1 LSVMTIFLSLCQ
13 QQLFSRADWARL
25 SNDFVKPI
33 AEDRPAA
40 ASYRPPARPV
50 SQSLLFILPFN
61 LGDGCLFADQPLF
74 ARGKR
79 AVLLGCLRILNLEF
93 CQDVPRRTR
102 CSQPSTT
109 LADFLTQIFCR
120 SRFAC
125 GRHRGLCPV
134 QEPIRFLLVQRSYL
148 SMMSKAQIFPATGSF
163 ECSTNRSSISAGLPV
178 MFLPSVNGPGLR
190 CQRATNRGTRPC
202 VLATL

>member
-1 LSVMTIFLSLCQ
+1 MTD
-13 QQLFSRADWARL
+13 SRPGTGAHVVR
-25 SNDFVKPI
+25 
-33 AEDRPAA
+33 
-40 ASYRPPARPV
+40 
-50 SQSLLFILPFN
+50 LPFN
-61 LGDGCLFADQPLF
+61 LGDGCLFADQPSF

-125 GRHRGLCPV
+125 GRDRGLCPV

-163 ECSTNRSSISAGLPV
+163 ECSQTEA
-178 MFLPSVNGPGLR
+178 
-190 CQRATNRGTRPC
+190 A
-202 VLATL
+202 LAQVCP

>member
-1 LSVMTIFLSLCQ
+1 MQTAAVRQGAGQTRDRCRMGFCCMSMTNARVTGQAPLRA
-13 QQLFSRADWARL
+13 FSRG
-25 SNDFVKPI
+25 
-33 AEDRPAA
+33 
-40 ASYRPPARPV
+40 ASFGV
-50 SQSLLFILPFN
+50 W
-61 LGDGCLFADQPLF
+61 
-74 ARGKR
+74 R

-125 GRHRGLCPV
+125 GRDRGLCPV

-148 SMMSKAQIFPATGSF
+148 SMMSKAQIFPPTGSF